1 MKGFCLALCLIAVIG
16 VCCFADFDGGDNTKY
31 LRIHIRADS
40 NDTVDQNVKYAVKSA
55 VCDYLTPYVAGV
67 ESKQQ
72 AVQIVS
78 ELLEQIEQVADEV
91 LASQGLGYRASASVI
106 EEQFPC
112 RSYDNITLSQGVY
125 DALVV
130 KLGSGKGDN
139 WWCVIYPPLCFVGAQ
154 PNGTNEFVYRSKL
167 LELIRDFQKKS
178 K

>member
-16 VCCFADFDGGDNTKY
+16 VCCFADFNGGDSAKY

-55 VCDYLTPYVAGV
+55 VCDYLTPYIAEV

-72 AVQIVS
+72 AMQIILG
-78 ELLEQIEQVADEV
+78 LLDKIEQVADEV
-91 LASQGLGYRASASVI
+91 LAVQGLPYRASASVK
-106 EEQFPC
+106 EEEFPC
-112 RSYDNITLSQGVY
+112 RSYDNMTLSQGVY

-154 PNGTNEFVYRSKL
+154 PNGTNEIVYRSKL
-167 LELIRDFQKKS
+167 LELIRGFQQKS